1 MSILGIL
8 KSAKN
13 WRLLPP
19 KDKEF
24 YLLFDEITATL
35 IEAGEKLVE
44 LFNCHP
50 RDRQVIGVTIETCFT
65 RCARGADQIEA
76 LLKKSQQPPFDRSDI
91 SEFADGVAKTM
102 KYLNHAANRYLIYD
116 FPSSDQEM
124 RELAPIL
131 YEACQEIAKAVKAL
145 QKDRNIEPYT
155 RAIGSLEA
163 KADEIY
169 HEGLRRRFHE
179 IRTDRVNLETRIQ
192 ALTGDVSAKDLV
204 PIIQANV
211 QYTRHA
217 AVFFI
222 LRQVY
227 EELERAI
234 DSCTLVAA
242 NLQRMVAENV

>member
-1 MSILGIL
+1 MGIISIFKGI
-8 KSAKN
+8 KN

-24 YLLFDEITATL
+24 YALFDEMTTT
-35 IEAGEKLVE
+35 LVE
-44 LFNCHP
+44 ASQKLIDLFDSPLPQRH
-50 RDRQVIGVTIETCFT
+50 VIGVTIETCFT
-65 RCARGADQIEA
+65 RCSRVSELIEQ

-91 SEFADGVAKTM
+91 SQFADQSAKIM
-102 KYLNHAANRYLIYD
+102 KYINHAANRYVIYD
-116 FPSSDQEM
+116 FPSSDKEM

-131 YEACQEIAKAVKAL
+131 RQACEEIAKAVKSL
-145 QKDRNIEPYT
+145 QKDRNIEPYA
-155 RAIGSLEA
+155 RAVDDLEN
-163 KADEIY
+163 KADVVY
-169 HEGLRRRFHE
+169 HEGLRRRFQE
-179 IRTDRVNLETRIQ
+179 IRADRVNLDASIQ
-192 ALTGDVSAKDLV
+192 AVRDKNSVAELL

-211 QYTRHA
+211 EYTRHA

-234 DSCTLVAA
+234 DTCTLVAA